1 MSLLEIIIYFFV
13 SFFFRY
19 FRELEDEIARQKMFN
34 RSLLPL
40 RFGEHADS
48 GSFAKWAFPLTPY
61 QKRWYHF
68 GIHPRHKE
76 RFPFSSTIFVFVTDQ
91 EHFYQFIQTVCI
103 ITLIAL
109 KADLF
114 AVLLGF
120 AFAQIIKELN
130 PKIS

>member
-1 MSLLEIIIYFFV
+1 MSLLEIII
-13 SFFFRY
+13 SFSSSFIFRY
-19 FRELEDEIARQKMFN
+19 FRELEDEIARQNKHN
-34 RSLLPL
+34 KSLLPM
-40 RFGEHADS
+40 RFGEHVNS
-48 GSFAKWAFPLTPY
+48 GSFAKWTFPLTPY

-76 RFPFSSTIFVFVTDQ
+76 RFPFSSTIFVFITDQ

-109 KADLF
+109 QANLF

-120 AFAQIIKELN
+120 AFAQIFKELN
-130 PKIS
+130 PNIS